1 MTRRV
6 LAIVTVFTVIA
17 AAPAVAAG
25 PRPESSTAQRRDGE
39 RESQTEKISRTFN
52 IGTDG
57 ELDISNI
64 SGDIIVTRANGGSAT
79 VEAVKTGRGS
89 TIDEAR
95 EMLSLVS
102 VDFIER
108 GSRVEVRTRYPNS
121 DDWRSRGRG
130 RRNFN
135 VDVTFT
141 IAAPQN
147 TRLTLKSISGNV
159 SVRDIA
165 GALSLDSV
173 SGNIKLSNA
182 GRVSLAKTIS
192 GNVEVLDT
200 RIDGSLQA
208 GSISGEVKLQKVVA
222 RNLQLSSVSGNVWL
236 QDVGSDRIDAKTIS
250 GEVQFAGDLEP
261 NGRYAFTSHSG
272 SVRVAIGGKTGFQV
286 EATSFS
292 GGINSDL
299 PLTLEGGQDAGRRR
313 RSIRGRF
320 GDGSAVLELTSFSGG
335 ISIGKR

>member
-1 MTRRV
+1 MMRRV
-6 LAIVTVFTVIA
+6 LAIVTVLVVVAAVPA
-17 AAPAVAAG
+17 AAAS
-25 PRPESSTAQRRDGE
+25 PRPEPRAEQRRDSN
-39 RESQTEKISRTFN
+39 RESQTEKISRTVN

-57 ELDISNI
+57 ELDVSNI

-79 VEAVKTGRGS
+79 IEAVKTGRGA
-89 TIDEAR
+89 TVEEAR
-95 EMLSLVS
+95 EMLTLVT
-102 VDFIER
+102 VDIVER
-108 GSRVEVRTRYPNS
+108 GNRVEVRTRYPNS
-121 DDWRSRGRG
+121 DEWRDRGRG

-135 VDVTFT
+135 VEVAFT

-147 TRLTLKSISGNV
+147 TRLTLKSISGSI
-159 SVRDIA
+159 SVKDIA

-173 SGNIKLSNA
+173 SGNIRLSSA

-192 GNVEVLDT
+192 GNVEILDT

-208 GSISGEVKLQKVVA
+208 GTISGEVKLQKVAA
-222 RNLQLSSVSGNVWL
+222 RSLQLSSVSGNVWL
-236 QDVGSDRIDAKTIS
+236 QDVSSDRIDAKTIS

-272 SVRVAIGGKTGFQV
+272 SVRVAIGGKSGFQV
-286 EATSFS
+286 DATSFS

-299 PLTLEGGQDAGRRR
+299 PLTLEGGQEAGRRR

-320 GDGSAVLELTSFSGG
+320 GDGSAVLELTSFSGS